1 MEDGDD
7 DDDNVRNQEVFHYL
21 MSQLSPLSNSTSSA
35 SKLNQEAD
43 PFSLSLLLLL
53 YFVLIIFLL
62 NKFNSFMTN
71 LIISPLPN
79 YFSMEKVRVLFLNI
93 NLYN

>member
-7 DDDNVRNQEVFHYL
+7 DDDNVRNQEVFLYL
-21 MSQLSPLSNSTSSA
+21 MSQLSPLSSSTSSA

-43 PFSLSLLLLL
+43 PFSLSLLLLP

-62 NKFNSFMTN
+62 NKFNSFMTK